1 MQKKTKN
8 TLNKKSNKVIKIN
21 SKKDHRIA
29 MSFAIMGMV
38 SKKGIIINNAEFINT
53 SFPKFIKTINNI
65 GGKISL

>member
-1 MQKKTKN
+1 
-8 TLNKKSNKVIKIN
+8 
-21 SKKDHRIA
+21 

-65 GGKISL
+65 GGKISLWNLL